1 MHLRVEIILYFP
13 TETDIKFENHCS
25 KLCILV
31 SVYYYKSCVS
41 VEVLE
46 WVYGILCDIHESC
59 ALCLSAS
66 LPSMT
71 VEAGLVVVCSN
82 YTSY

>member
-13 TETDIKFENHCS
+13 TETDIKYENHCS

-41 VEVLE
+41 VEVSE
-46 WVYGILCDIHESC
+46 WVYCVTSTRAVLVCQSPINDSRGW
-59 ALCLSAS
+59 
-66 LPSMT
+66 
-71 VEAGLVVVCSN
+71 AGGGV
-82 YTSY
+82 